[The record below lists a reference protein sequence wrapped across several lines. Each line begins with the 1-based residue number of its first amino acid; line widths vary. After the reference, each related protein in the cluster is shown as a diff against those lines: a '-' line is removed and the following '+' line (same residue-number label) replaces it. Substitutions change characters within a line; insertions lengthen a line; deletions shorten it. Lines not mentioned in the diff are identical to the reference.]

1 MILRVILKNFLSFND
16 EVQFDMFPNMKR
28 TTLSNH
34 ITMLNEK
41 LPVLKMAAIYGAN
54 GAGKSNLLKG
64 INFLKAIALNKSF
77 LDKETIGKYI
87 FALKEN
93 TGTEPM
99 ELTIEFET
107 KTGIPYIYIYCGN
120 YEYYLCIYNHRTTKT
135 NQKYPSV
142 NL

>member
-16 EVQFDMFPNMKR
+16 EVQFDMFPASKR

-107 KTGIPYIYIYCGN
+107 KTGIPYIYT
-120 YEYYLCIYNHRTTKT
+120 LWK
-135 NQKYPSV
+135 
-142 NL
+142 L

>member
-77 LDKETIGKYI
+77 LDKDTFGKS
-87 FALKEN
+87 LKN
-93 TGTEPM
+93 AVLKMKNSKLLIRPM
-99 ELTIEFET
+99 KQLPV
-107 KTGIPYIYIYCGN
+107 KTLHLWLPILPIHDV
-120 YEYYLCIYNHRTTKT
+120 LRSKHRM
-135 NQKYPSV
+135 
-142 NL
+142 L